1 MLPCVF
7 SRLFGGGA
15 GPGRHA
21 PPRVVHGFTLHIV
34 LRLRSGT
41 NPQNT
46 HHSSFYALAAQPA
59 PTMPDGCAIFLP
71 QEKNAFFARESGV
84 RVGQSRRQDTLVIS
98 SSTSQAHR
106 TRARGPR
113 AKKCRFIRGAR
124 AREMTDQ
131 MLARTDV
138 SFFTDK
144 PHAHLLFNYLYFIL
158 VTRKRNSA
166 AVLSTK
172 RRLVEV

>member
-1 MLPCVF
+1 MKNPEFDKNAGKHEIQYFIVLVLYFPFFGKKHQVYLYKLKLSLQFKEFVLPCVF

-106 TRARGPR
+106 T
-113 AKKCRFIRGAR
+113 
-124 AREMTDQ
+124 
-131 MLARTDV
+131 
-138 SFFTDK
+138 
-144 PHAHLLFNYLYFIL
+144 
-158 VTRKRNSA
+158 
-166 AVLSTK
+166 
-172 RRLVEV
+172 